1 MSECEVLGQFR
12 MRALG
17 GGSLAGARL
26 FRSAQLTDISPDEA
40 RFMTSQIGIQA
51 IYDIRNEWEVY
62 AAPEPYLVG
71 AKTIQLEPLTTR
83 RRKSANERFAAGVI
97 GEYGVPEERMIVNY
111 RRYVQE
117 YPLIGRALRALAA
130 EQVPALI
137 HCVNGK
143 DRTGVICAVIMKACG
158 VHDDDIMQDYLIT
171 NEINADYIREEAEGL
186 SAGMTEH
193 ELAILMSFL
202 EARPAYLHAF
212 FDEIERQYGSFQAYL
227 TNGVRLNPIQQLKL
241 RALYARS

>member
-17 GGSLAGARL
+17 GGSLAGAKL
-26 FRSAQLTDISPDEA
+26 FRSAQLSDITPEEA
-40 RFMTSQIGIQA
+40 RILTSQLGIRA
-51 IYDIRNEWEVY
+51 IYDIRNEWEVH

-71 AKTIQLEPLTTR
+71 AKTIQLEPMTTR
-83 RRKSANERFAAGVI
+83 RRKSAKERFAAGVI
-97 GEYGVPEERMIVNY
+97 GEYGAPEERMIANY

-117 YPLIGRALRALAA
+117 YPLMGRALRALAA

-143 DRTGVICAVIMKACG
+143 DRTGVICAVIM
-158 VHDDDIMQDYLIT
+158 
-171 NEINADYIREEAEGL
+171 NA
-186 SAGMTEH
+186 H

-202 EARPAYLHAF
+202 EARPAYLAAF
-212 FDEIERQYGSFQAYL
+212 FDEINQQYGSFDTYL
-227 TNGVRLNPIQQLKL
+227 THGVRLNPIQQLKL
-241 RALYARS
+241 RVLYARS

>member
-17 GGSLAGARL
+17 GGSLAGAKL
-26 FRSAQLTDISPDEA
+26 FRSAQLSDITPEEA
-40 RFMTSQIGIQA
+40 RILTSQLGIRA
-51 IYDIRNEWEVY
+51 IYDIRNEWEVH

-71 AKTIQLEPLTTR
+71 AKTIQLEPMTTR
-83 RRKSANERFAAGVI
+83 RRKRAKERFAAGVI
-97 GEYGVPEERMIVNY
+97 GEYGAPEERMIANY

-117 YPLIGRALRALAA
+117 YPLMGRALRALAA

-143 DRTGVICAVIMKACG
+143 DRTGVICAVIMKTCG

-171 NEINADYIREEAEGL
+171 NDINADCIREEVEGL
-186 SAGMTEH
+186 SAGMNAH

-202 EARPAYLHAF
+202 EARPAYLAAF
-212 FDEIERQYGSFQAYL
+212 FDEINQQYGSFDTYL
-227 TNGVRLNPIQQLKL
+227 THGVRLNPIQQLKL
-241 RALYARS
+241 RVLYARS